1 MPTKADL
8 KISYQIVQVVKKIG
22 WSLIMKEAYKNNA
35 RRMVIIGKNPPRCAT
50 SIPNFQS
57 RTQTNTSVFK
67 A

>member
-22 WSLIMKEAYKNNA
+22 WSLIMKEAYKNNT
-35 RRMVIIGKNPPRCAT
+35 RRMVIIGKNSPGCAT
-50 SIPNFQS
+50 PIPNFHS